1 MRGDRAVEI
10 MREANRVG
18 AVEANPEDDLAFFY
32 LTALGLLEPLPSKP
46 GLFRVTPTGNLFLAC
61 RSELVA

>member
-1 MRGDRAVEI
+1 MKGDRAVEI

-18 AVEANPEDDLAFFY
+18 AVEANPDDELAFFY
-32 LTALGLLEPLPSKP
+32 LTALGLLEPVPSTP
-46 GLFRVTPTGNLFLAC
+46 GRFRVTPTGNMFLAC